1 MEGIDILT
9 QAASST
15 MGTGGG
21 TDHDDPWILARP
33 AYRWEA
39 LLNDPPREG
48 GTETRKTFLAKL
60 GVWFGVT
67 PFWRAGSPSNGISVD
82 LKLEG
87 GRYVLLEH
95 DSTIYMLF

>member
-39 LLNDPPREG
+39 LLNDPQREG
-48 GTETRKTFLAKL
+48 GTETRKTVLAKL

-82 LKLEG
+82 LRLES
-87 GRYVLLEH
+87 GRYVLLDH
-95 DSTIYMLF
+95 DS